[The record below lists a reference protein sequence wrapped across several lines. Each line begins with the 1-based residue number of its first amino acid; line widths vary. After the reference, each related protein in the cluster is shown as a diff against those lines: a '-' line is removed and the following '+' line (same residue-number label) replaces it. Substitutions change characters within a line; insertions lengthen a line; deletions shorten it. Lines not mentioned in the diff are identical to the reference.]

1 MLKHIRQ
8 SLAAAALVAFALA
21 LPAPAARADDAA
33 PPADDG
39 PKTVVKYVACAGGLA
54 LANDFVSAYGA
65 IMYCV
70 KTFLDEF
77 K

>member
-1 MLKHIRQ
+1 MPKSIRLPLAIAA
-8 SLAAAALVAFALA
+8 LAALALA
-21 LPAPAARADDAA
+21 LPAASRADDAA

-39 PKTVVKYVACAGGLA
+39 PKTVVKYAACAGGLA
-54 LANDFVSAYGA
+54 LASDFVSAYGA

-77 K
+77 KP